1 MRNRPPGP
9 SPQQVKQLQQ
19 HVRQAML
26 GAALD
31 RAAHDDD
38 GSPMT
43 VTRAAEPLGPT
54 RLAGVHPPG
63 AARDEAR
70 ALYAGCLRHY
80 RETVGAQDL
89 DSGVADAAIDD
100 AGAAV
105 AHFVAANLF
114 ALGSPRATPE
124 MLVHLQRQLLPAA
137 RLSSNWV
144 SASTTERQMFFEQV
158 ALLAVLIDGM
168 AQHAASQDAAA
179 QTKVRD
185 AARLY
190 LRQFLGLNPDA
201 LTLDAQG
208 LALREPARARR
219 AA

>member
-1 MRNRPPGP
+1 MRNRLPGP
-9 SPQQVKQLQQ
+9 SPQQLKHLEQSM
-19 HVRQAML
+19 RQALL

-31 RAAHDDD
+31 RATQDDD

-43 VTRAAEPLGPT
+43 VARAAEPLGPA
-54 RLAGVHPPG
+54 RLARVHPAG
-63 AARDEAR
+63 SARDEAE

-80 RETVGAQDL
+80 RDSLRPQDQ
-89 DSGVADAAIDD
+89 DSGLDD
-100 AGAAV
+100 AGPAV

-137 RLSSNWV
+137 RSSANWT
-144 SASTTERQMFFEQV
+144 SAATAERQAFFEQV

-168 AQHAASQDAAA
+168 AQHAAAQGAAA
-179 QTKVRD
+179 QEKVRN

-201 LTLDAQG
+201 LTLDPQG
-208 LALREPARARR
+208 LALRAPVGTRR

>member
-9 SPQQVKQLQQ
+9 SPQELKQLQQ

-26 GAALD
+26 GAALE
-31 RAAHDDD
+31 RAARDDD

-43 VTRAAEPLGPT
+43 VIRAAEPVGPA

-63 AARDEAR
+63 AARDEAQ
-70 ALYAGCLRHY
+70 ALYDGCLHHY
-80 RETVGAQDL
+80 RETLRAQDL
-89 DSGVADAAIDD
+89 AGGVDD
-100 AGAAV
+100 AGVAV

-124 MLVHLQRQLLPAA
+124 MLAHLQQQLLPAA
-137 RLSSNWV
+137 RSSANWP
-144 SASTTERQMFFEQV
+144 SATIAERQAFFEQI

-168 AQHAASQDAAA
+168 AQHAASHGTAA
-179 QTKVRD
+179 QAKVRD

-208 LALREPARARR
+208 LALREPAKARR